1 MSWWLAAQQAAQT
14 GEHEH
19 VWCIAGLGSAGIGSS
34 TAGHGICLPLAPV
47 VTSGAL
53 LPPER

>member
-19 VWCIAGLGSAGIGSS
+19 VWCIAGLGNAGIGSS